1 MKISK
6 QGLEEIRMT
15 IETPFQTLAKQLDEN
30 GCLDKQTAEI
40 VTFIFSKF
48 NQLGDESWEIID

>member
-15 IETPFQTLAKQLDEN
+15 IETPFQTLAKQLDEK
-30 GCLDKQTAEI
+30 GHLDKQTAEI

-48 NQLGDESWEIID
+48 AQLGDSSWEIID